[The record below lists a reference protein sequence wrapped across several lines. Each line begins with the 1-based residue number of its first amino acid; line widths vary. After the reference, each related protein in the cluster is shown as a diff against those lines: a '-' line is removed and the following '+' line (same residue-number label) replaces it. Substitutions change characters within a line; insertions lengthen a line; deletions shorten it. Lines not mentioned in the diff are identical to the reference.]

1 MRPIL
6 GRIAAALLLCG
17 AACSTAMAT
26 DLVMGRSTPQS
37 VLDPHYTVQ
46 PTGVAIAPDVFDRLV
61 RFGFDLQL
69 EPGLA
74 LSWEPIDDLTWE
86 LKLRPDVVFHDGSS
100 FDAEDVAASIR
111 RAGSMP
117 ESPSPMSVNVGAVA
131 DVEVVDPLTVRVR
144 TTVPTPLLMDQ
155 IGQVF
160 IIPSEFADATTADFN
175 SGQAMIGTGPYK
187 FVSWVPNEQVKVT
200 ANPDW
205 WGGEPEFENATMQF
219 ITEPSSR
226 VAALLSGQ
234 VDVIDAVPPADVPTL
249 EANPNIDVFSIPSVR
264 LLYLHLDLK
273 NDNSPFVTDK
283 DGRPMAVNPLKDARV
298 RKALSLL
305 IDRQAITDRILG
317 GGAAPAG
324 QVAVAGQG
332 GYSESLTPDP
342 LDPEQAKALLTEAG
356 YPDGFGLTLHCAV
369 DRDVNSPQA
378 LQAVA
383 QMFARGGIKVNAVDC
398 QPYSV
403 YSSAATEGKYSAFLW
418 GRNDSV
424 SDITLNLR
432 NGYMTYDQENGFGS
446 FNRGRYSN
454 PAFDELVKQALQEF
468 DRDTRYDLLRQA
480 SEVMLNDTAVIPV
493 YFLNAS
499 WATRKGFSYDAN
511 MAVNTGLQYV
521 HATTAQ

>member
-1 MRPIL
+1 MPWNLR
-6 GRIAAALLLCG
+6 RLLAGLIVCG
-17 AACSTAMAT
+17 TASSPAFAV
-26 DLVMGRSTPQS
+26 DVVMGRSTPQS

-46 PTGVAIAPDVFDRLV
+46 PTGVAIAPDIFDRLV
-61 RFGFDLQL
+61 RFRLDLQL

-74 LSWEPIDDLTWE
+74 LSRKPVDDLTWE
-86 LKLRPDVVFHDGSS
+86 LKLRPEVSFHDGSA

-117 ESPSPMSVNVGAVA
+117 ESPSPMSVNVGAVD
-131 DVEVVDPLTVRVR
+131 DVDVVDPLTVRIK

-160 IIPSEFADATTADFN
+160 IIPSEYAEATTADFN
-175 SGQAMIGTGPYK
+175 SGKAMIGTGPYK
-187 FVSWVPNEQVKVT
+187 FVSWVPNERVEV
-200 ANPDW
+200 ARFDGW
-205 WGGEPEFENATMQF
+205 WGGEPEFEKATMQF

-234 VDVIDAVPPADVPTL
+234 VDVVDTVPPADVQTL
-249 EANPNIDVFSIPSVR
+249 EANPDVDVFSIPSVR

-283 DGRPMAVNPLKDARV
+283 NGDPLSTNPLKDARV

-324 QVAVAGQG
+324 QVAVKGQG
-332 GYSESLTPDP
+332 GFSESLVPDP
-342 LDPEQAKALLTEAG
+342 FDPERARALLAEAG

-403 YSSAATEGKYSAFLW
+403 YSGAATQGKYSVFLW

-424 SDITLNLR
+424 SDVTLNLR
-432 NGYMTYDQENGFGS
+432 NGYMTFDKESGFGS

-454 PAFDELVKQALQEF
+454 PDFDGLVKQALQEF
-468 DRDTRYDLLRQA
+468 DQEKRYGLLRQA

-499 WATRKGFSYDAN
+499 WAAREGFSYDAN

-521 HATTAQ
+521 HYTGNN